1 MASEKINNYSDSSSE
16 DTTIDRESEK
26 FNDDNTG
33 IGRSYECNFCKRG
46 FTNAQALGGHMNIHR
61 KDKLKAKQNN
71 QESSTKLLSKE
82 ANYVFDNSRYNNN
95 YAPISSHDELQ
106 HHHYSRAQ
114 MNSYQFH
121 FQLPQNP
128 SYNQHVYNHHHH
140 DGSHTRHDNYYD
152 GNNLSLR
159 IGPTLI
165 DDDDE
170 EGGGKKDVDE
180 SELDLELRLG
190 YSNH

>member
-1 MASEKINNYSDSSSE
+1 MASEKNNNYSDCSSE
-16 DTTIDRESEK
+16 DTIDRESEK

-71 QESSTKLLSKE
+71 FHHQESSKLTKE
-82 ANYVFDNSRYNNN
+82 ANHVFDNSRY
-95 YAPISSHDELQ
+95 YAPISSHHDELQ
-106 HHHYSRAQ
+106 HHYSRAQ
-114 MNSYQFH
+114 MSTYQFH

-128 SYNQHVYNHHHH
+128 SYQHVSNHHH
-140 DGSHTRHDNYYD
+140 DDSRLRHDNYFD
-152 GNNLSLR
+152 PNNLNLR

-165 DDDDE
+165 NDDDE
-170 EGGGKKDVDE
+170 EGGGKKNVDE

-190 YSNH
+190 YNNY

>member
-1 MASEKINNYSDSSSE
+1 MASEKNNYSDSSSE
-16 DTTIDRESEK
+16 DTMDRESEK
-26 FNDDNTG
+26 LNDDNNG

-71 QESSTKLLSKE
+71 SHHQESSKLSKE
-82 ANYVFDNSRYNNN
+82 VNYAFDNSRY
-95 YAPISSHDELQ
+95 YASPISSHDELQ
-106 HHHYSRAQ
+106 QHNYSRAQ

-121 FQLPQNP
+121 HFQLPQNP
-128 SYNQHVYNHHHH
+128 SYQHVYNHHDHH
-140 DGSHTRHDNYYD
+140 DDSRLRHDNYYD
-152 GNNLSLR
+152 ANNLSLR

-165 DDDDE
+165 NDDDE

-190 YSNH
+190 YNNH

>member
-26 FNDDNTG
+26 LNDG

-106 HHHYSRAQ
+106 HHHYS
-114 MNSYQFH
+114 NSYQFH

-128 SYNQHVYNHHHH
+128 SYNQHVYNHHH
-140 DGSHTRHDNYYD
+140 DGSGTRHDNYYD
-152 GNNLSLR
+152 GNNLSLT